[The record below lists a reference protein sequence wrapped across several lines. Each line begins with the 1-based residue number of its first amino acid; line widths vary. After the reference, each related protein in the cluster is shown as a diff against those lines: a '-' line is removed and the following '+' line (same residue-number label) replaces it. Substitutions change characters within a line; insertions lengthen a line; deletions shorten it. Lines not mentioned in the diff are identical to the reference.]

1 MRFYQGLYFSSSR
14 LGIRITYWTFPLPLE
29 QWVDSIWKLVRRT
42 ERRLSTSSRVRESS
56 ITSIQCPSFALLCFA
71 LLCFALLCFAL
82 LCRDP
87 LHPPLGP
94 GLSRP
99 L

>member
-1 MRFYQGLYFSSSR
+1 MRIYQGLYFSSSR

-56 ITSIQCPSFALLCFA
+56 ITSIQCPSLIKLRGKAGSHGGA
-71 LLCFALLCFAL
+71 
-82 LCRDP
+82 P
-87 LHPPLGP
+87 
-94 GLSRP
+94 
-99 L
+99 